1 MSTLTL
7 ISLVVN
13 FGFIMLV
20 LTLVYPK
27 VVKLYRTKKKSREIQ
42 RKTKEKQY
50 IRKVVNDYLEELRND

>member
-7 ISLVVN
+7 ISLVIN

-20 LTLVYPK
+20 LTLVYPR
-27 VVKLYRTKKKSREIQ
+27 VIKLYRTKKKSREIQ

>member
-20 LTLVYPK
+20 LTLVYPR
-27 VVKLYRTKKKSREIQ
+27 VIKLYRTKKKSREIQ